1 MLVSEAMSFAA
12 EMIAFS
18 EPLAS
23 TSVEPKPNLVRA
35 AYDDDAIAA
44 AAEEMGYDRPDYD
57 DEEPEDFEP

>member
-1 MLVSEAMSFAA
+1 
-12 EMIAFS
+12 
-18 EPLAS
+18 
-23 TSVEPKPNLVRA
+23 VRA